1 MPALSMSCVNI
12 LPALLNLRAYNNN
25 EKLPFPD
32 HPIKFSTIRP
42 LPKDKKPRLK
52 VGDEVKIYWKQR
64 TTPKNSWFCGGCGK
78 ISEVA
83 TTTNRKIGFVICS
96 ERPSLYAVFAVFP
109 KLITTVKI
117 TKVDIIEMWMGNGE
131 PLITGNTLRETK
143 KIARIDGFRHH
154 LQFMKFFIDNY
165 NLKEPKKFVRY
176 YWG

>member
-42 LPKDKKPRLK
+42 LPKDGKPRLK

-78 ISEVA
+78 ISELA
-83 TTTNRKIGFVICS
+83 TTTNGRMKSVICP
-96 ERPSLYAVFAVFP
+96 ENDNKRYIVFP

-131 PLITGNTLRETK
+131 PLITGNRLQETK

-154 LQFMKFFIDNY
+154 LEFLKFFVNNY
-165 NLKEPKKFVRY
+165 DLKEPKKFVRY